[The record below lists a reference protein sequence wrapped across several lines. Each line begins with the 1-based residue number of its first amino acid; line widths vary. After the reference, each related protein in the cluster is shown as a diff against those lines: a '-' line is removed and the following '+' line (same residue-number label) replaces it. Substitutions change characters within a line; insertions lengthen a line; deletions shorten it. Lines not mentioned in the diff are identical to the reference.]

1 MLDIMAKNIMYSIL
15 RLPVYIVQYTTI
27 TSVHCILYN
36 VQYTGKT
43 GNRNVEVL
51 NIDCQNYN
59 SNSNLVVDLV
69 VPMSKQPVHTRLK
82 KS

>member
-1 MLDIMAKNIMYSIL
+1 MVYYDYLYILYSIL
-15 RLPVYIVQYTTI
+15 RLPVYI
-27 TSVHCILYN
+27 

-59 SNSNLVVDLV
+59 SNSNLVVDFV